1 MTGSIVDQA
10 LQAGSKN
17 SDKIWREQIRRVEKN
32 AVFSNIISIFIA
44 ALLAAMLWQEAV
56 YHPVKIW
63 LAYMLVIACMR
74 VLMDIMRSQD
84 GYGLLKYKV
93 SSWCYLLLILMSGI
107 GWGGAGYLLFPA
119 DQVEQLVF
127 VFVLVAISAGA
138 VPVLTPVVKLYNLY
152 LIFVLA
158 PVIVCFLQMGETYTV
173 VALAISGYLA
183 ILLMSGAL
191 INKNIMS
198 ALDLR
203 FNNATLIKFMSQAR
217 NESEN
222 LNEELEAEIEQRKRI
237 EKELQKARQTAE
249 TASKTKSEFLA
260 NMSHEIRTPMN
271 GILGTLQLL
280 RGSKLDT
287 EQSEYVSIAYNSGE
301 ALLCI
306 LNDILDFSKIEAG
319 KLELEFIPFDL
330 KNLIKELSVLLK
342 QKADEKAVQ
351 LKLDLDADLPSIIKG
366 DSVRIRQILMN
377 LMTNA
382 IKFTE
387 KGAVTIKIR
396 LLEKTEKSIR
406 LRMEVND
413 TGIGIPEMAQKK
425 LFNSFTQ
432 ADGTTTRKY
441 GGTGLGLTIVRQLV
455 TMMRGRLGIDSKEG
469 EGSSFWVEISF
480 ETLSEHPGEG
490 VLQDKIGSKIES
502 KIKPDENLQGHVLLV
517 EDNPVNQIVATKML
531 EKAGLTFEIAN
542 NGEEA
547 MEALKKSHE
556 FNLVLMDC
564 QMPVMDGYVATQTL
578 REYEEE
584 KKCTRLPVIAMTAN
598 AMEGDK
604 EKCLAAGMDD
614 YVAKPVRQQALKE
627 ALARWL

>member
-1 MTGSIVDQA
+1 MTGSTVDQA
-10 LQAGSKN
+10 SQAGSKN

-44 ALLAAMLWQEAV
+44 ALLAAMLWQEAA
-56 YHPVKIW
+56 YHPVKVW
-63 LAYMLVIACMR
+63 LVYMVVIACMR
-74 VLMDIMRSQD
+74 VLMDIMRSRD

-119 DQVEQLVF
+119 DQVEQLVL

-152 LIFVLA
+152 LIFVLV
-158 PVIVCFLQMGETYTV
+158 PVIAYFAQMGEAYIV
-173 VALAISGYLA
+173 VAFSISGYLA

-191 INKNIMS
+191 INKDIMS
-198 ALDLR
+198 ALDIR

-222 LNEELEAEIEQRKRI
+222 SNEELEAEIEQRKRI

-382 IKFTE
+382 IKFTA

-627 ALARWL
+627 TLAQWL